1 MPKFKKF
8 KCYILSNFHTMCRLL
23 TIFIILSSRAA
34 MEDDLDEAAS
44 LVEME
49 DVETLLVKHKRNM
62 PR

>member
-1 MPKFKKF
+1 
-8 KCYILSNFHTMCRLL
+8 
-23 TIFIILSSRAA
+23 